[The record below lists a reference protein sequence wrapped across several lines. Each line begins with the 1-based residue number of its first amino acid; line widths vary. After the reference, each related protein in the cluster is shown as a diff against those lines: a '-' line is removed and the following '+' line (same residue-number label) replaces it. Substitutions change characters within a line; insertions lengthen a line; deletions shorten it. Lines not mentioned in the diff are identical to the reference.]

1 MTTSYSVRIWKTK
14 VYSGQRGNT
23 YYVRWTV
30 EGREWKAPFKTAAL
44 ADSFR
49 SDLVSAARRGEAF
62 DVGTGRPVSMQRP
75 GRDVSWYELAC
86 AFVDMKWPRVAA
98 TTRRT
103 HAEAMT
109 AVTTLL
115 FVSDKGKSDDRLI
128 RTALTRWGFNT
139 SLRDDESCPVE
150 IGRALRWVGS
160 HSRPVSSLAKPEVL
174 RTVLDGLTVRL
185 DGTPAAP
192 SVVSRRRKIFNTA
205 VEYAV
210 EREMLTVNP
219 IPALKWTAPRPG
231 LTVDRRAVANPVQA
245 RTLLEAVRE
254 QQRSGP
260 RMVAFYACL
269 YFAALRPE
277 EAATLSKRHLSLPD
291 VGWGEFHLDGAE
303 PHAGKDWTDSGKNR
317 DRRQLKQRARGE
329 VRTVPCPPELTAL
342 IHEHVR
348 LFGMAPDGRLF
359 TGERNDE
366 ELPKGTINKTWRR
379 ARAEAFTPEVVASS
393 TELFSRWVAA
403 LDERAA
409 LLIPS
414 GGACSSLATAIRL
427 QRLDRD
433 AGQLAVV
440 AGRDRPDRSTPHVDE
455 RSTFSE
461 CQASVEA

>member
-1 MTTSYSVRIWKTK
+1 VTTSYDVRIWKTK

-30 EGREWKAPFKTAAL
+30 AGKERRAPFKTAAL

-49 SDLVSAARRGEAF
+49 SALVSATRRGEAF
-62 DVGTGRPVSMQRP
+62 DVGTGRPVSMHRT

-86 AFVDMKWPRVAA
+86 TFVDMKWPRMAA

-115 FVSDKGKSDDRLI
+115 FTSDKGRPDDRLI

-139 SLRDDESCPVE
+139 SLRDDEGCPFE
-150 IGRALRWVGS
+150 IGRALRWVES
-160 HSRPVSSLAKPEVL
+160 HTRPVSSLARPDVL
-174 RTVLDGLTVRL
+174 RAVLDGLTVRL

-192 SVVSRRRKIFNTA
+192 SVASRRRKIFHTA

-210 EREMLTVNP
+210 ERELLAVNP
-219 IPALKWTAPRPG
+219 IPALKWTAPRAG
-231 LTVDRRAVANPVQA
+231 LTVDRRSVANPVQV

-317 DRRQLKQRARGE
+317 DRRQLKQRQRGE

-366 ELPKGTINKTWRR
+366 ELPRNTINKTWRR
-379 ARAEAFTPEVVASS
+379 ARAETFTAEVLASPLARTPYDLRHAAVS
-393 TELFSRWVAA
+393 TWLNGVWGVNSEFRC
-403 LDERAA
+403 DQER
-409 LLIPS
+409 
-414 GGACSSLATAIRL
+414 CS
-427 QRLDRD
+427 
-433 AGQLAVV
+433 
-440 AGRDRPDRSTPHVDE
+440 P
-455 RSTFSE
+455 
-461 CQASVEA
+461 